1 MVKMRAFLFATAAV
15 MALGFIAAPV
25 QLDSSGLS
33 FDTAAAAGK
42 GGGHDDCAPVKKKG
56 NNGWGNGG
64 DDGTNN
70 GSDEGTLAQSSTK
83 SADDDR

>member
-1 MVKMRAFLFATAAV
+1 MVKMRAFLFAAAAV

-25 QLDSSGLS
+25 QLDSTGLG

-42 GGGHDDCAPVKKKG
+42 GGGHDCPPVRKKG

-70 GSDEGTLAQSSTK
+70 GSDEGTVAQSSTK

>member
-1 MVKMRAFLFATAAV
+1 MVKMRAFLFAAAAV

-42 GGGHDDCAPVKKKG
+42 GGGHDDCAPVKKG
-56 NNGWGNGG
+56 NNGWGNDG

-83 SADDDR
+83 SADEDR

>member
-1 MVKMRAFLFATAAV
+1 MIKMRAFLFAAAAV

-42 GGGHDDCAPVKKKG
+42 GGGHDDCAPVKKG

-64 DDGTNN
+64 GDGTNN